1 MRASLSI
8 LGLYQRDP
16 TLFDEL
22 ELPGDM
28 NKDVLID
35 SILYE
40 AASLEAYYPDPNFM
54 KFMIGRWSFMNQNVW
69 QKLYDTTV
77 LEYNPIYNYDRTEE
91 WTENE
96 KMLDGRTAAS
106 TETETR
112 NLATGETETRN
123 LATGETSRTDSNG
136 DVTTTGTMKTELNVS
151 GYNEVTFSPSEE
163 TIETPDTMTSNNVI
177 VDGTR
182 NATDTGTVSIDKKD
196 TGTVSI
202 DKKDTESLDRKRDNL
217 RTGRAFGNIGVTT
230 TQQMIQQERETVL
243 FNMYKVITDSFVDRF
258 CLMVY
263 T

>member
-1 MRASLSI
+1 
-8 LGLYQRDP
+8 
-16 TLFDEL
+16 
-22 ELPGDM
+22 
-28 NKDVLID
+28 
-35 SILYE
+35 
-40 AASLEAYYPDPNFM
+40 
-54 KFMIGRWSFMNQNVW
+54 
-69 QKLYDTTV
+69 
-77 LEYNPIYNYDRTEE
+77 
-91 WTENE
+91 
-96 KMLDGRTAAS
+96 MLDSRTAAGN
-106 TETETR
+106 ELETR
-112 NLATGETETRN
+112 NLKS
-123 LATGETSRTDSNG
+123 GETSRTDSNG

-151 GYNEVTFSPSEE
+151 GYNEVTFTPSEE

-182 NATDTGTVSIDKKD
+182 DSTD

>member
-54 KFMIGRWSFMNQNVW
+54 KFMIGRWSFMNQSIW

-96 KMLDGRTAAS
+96 KMLDSRTSAGN
-106 TETETR
+106 ELETR
-112 NLATGETETRN
+112 NLKS
-123 LATGETSRTDSNG
+123 GETSRTDSNG

-151 GYNEVTFSPSEE
+151 GYNEVTFTPSEE

-182 NATDTGTVSIDKKD
+182 DSTD

>member
-1 MRASLSI
+1 MK
-8 LGLYQRDP
+8 
-16 TLFDEL
+16 
-22 ELPGDM
+22 
-28 NKDVLID
+28 KDVLID
-35 SILYE
+35 NILYE

-77 LEYNPIYNYDRTEE
+77 LDYNPIYNYDRTEE

-96 KMLDGRTAAS
+96 KMLDGRTATSA
-106 TETETR
+106 ETETR
-112 NLATGETETRN
+112 NLK
-123 LATGETSRTDSNG
+123 TGETSRTDSNG

-151 GYNEVTFSPSEE
+151 GYNEVTFTPSEE

-182 NATDTGTVSIDKKD
+182 DATN

-230 TQQMIQQERETVL
+230 TQQMIQQERETVM

>member
-8 LGLYQRDP
+8 LGLYQREP

-22 ELPGDM
+22 ELPGSM

-35 SILYE
+35 NILYE

-54 KFMIGRWSFMNQNVW
+54 KFMIGRWSFMNQSVW

-112 NLATGETETRN
+112 NLK
-123 LATGETSRTDSNG
+123 TGETSRTDSNG

-151 GYNEVTFSPSEE
+151 GYNEVTFTPSEE

-177 VDGTR
+177 IDGTR
-182 NATDTGTVSIDKKD
+182 DSTN

-230 TQQMIQQERETVL
+230 TQQMIQQERETVT

>member
-8 LGLYQRDP
+8 LGLYQREP

-54 KFMIGRWSFMNQNVW
+54 KFMIGRWSFMNQSIW

-112 NLATGETETRN
+112 NLK
-123 LATGETSRTDSNG
+123 TGETSRTDSNG

-151 GYNEVTFSPSEE
+151 GYNEVTFTPSEE

-182 NATDTGTVSIDKKD
+182 DSTN

-230 TQQMIQQERETVL
+230 TQQMIQQERETVT

>member
-1 MRASLSI
+1 MRATLSI
-8 LGLYQRDP
+8 LGLYQREP

-22 ELPGDM
+22 ELPAGM
-28 NKDVLID
+28 KKDVLID
-35 SILYE
+35 NILYE
-40 AASLEAYYPDPNFM
+40 AASLEAYYPDPSFM

-112 NLATGETETRN
+112 NLATGET
-123 LATGETSRTDSNG
+123 SRTDSNG

-151 GYNEVTFSPSEE
+151 GYNEVTFTPSEE

-182 NATDTGTVSIDKKD
+182 NATD

-230 TQQMIQQERETVL
+230 TQQMIQQERDTVT

>member
-1 MRASLSI
+1 MRATLSI
-8 LGLYQRDP
+8 LGLYQREP

-22 ELPGDM
+22 ELPAGM
-28 NKDVLID
+28 KKDVLID
-35 SILYE
+35 NILYE
-40 AASLEAYYPDPNFM
+40 AASLEAYYPDPSFM
-54 KFMIGRWSFMNQNVW
+54 KFMIGRWSFMNQSIW

-112 NLATGETETRN
+112 NLK
-123 LATGETSRTDSNG
+123 TGETSRTDSNG

-151 GYNEVTFSPSEE
+151 GYNEVTFTPSEE

-182 NATDTGTVSIDKKD
+182 DSIN

-230 TQQMIQQERETVL
+230 TQQMIQQERETVT

>member
-54 KFMIGRWSFMNQNVW
+54 KFMIGRWSFMNQSIW

-112 NLATGETETRN
+112 NLK
-123 LATGETSRTDSNG
+123 TGETSRTDSNG

-151 GYNEVTFSPSEE
+151 GYNEVTFTPSEE

-182 NATDTGTVSIDKKD
+182 DSIN